1 MKMRI
6 ALIAAGTLALAQT
19 GPAQANHAGAS
30 ATTGAVGSPAIE
42 PDAATKFAEN
52 QPAGTASTSGSFQR
66 TTSGSFQ
73 RGTSGSFQRGTSGSF
88 QRGSSGSFQKLPK
101 NGNSK

>member
-52 QPAGTASTSGSFQR
+52 QPAGTAESTVNVPANHQR
-66 TTSGSFQ
+66 VFPERHQ
-73 RGTSGSFQRGTSGSF
+73 RLLPERHQRFVPKGQ
-88 QRGSSGSFQKLPK
+88 QRLLPK
-101 NGNSK
+101 TAEEWE